1 MSGTE
6 GLLDQELVA
15 GILLFMGLAFIV
27 LEGFVPSG
35 GVIGILALAS
45 IVFGIYCLFRQD
57 HPYIAMMVIPM
68 YLLAFYGMFQ
78 FMVRR
83 LSFKGA
89 MAPDTSTS
97 VDMRIVDLVGKEGVT
112 TMPLRPAGMAI
123 IDGNKVDVVTMGD
136 FIEKDIPVRVVDNS
150 GNRVVVRQMDSR
162 SSKV

>member
-1 MSGTE
+1 MFSYGN
-6 GLLDQELVA
+6 GIAGRKPRALL
-15 GILLFMGLAFIV
+15 
-27 LEGFVPSG
+27 
-35 GVIGILALAS
+35 
-45 IVFGIYCLFRQD
+45 
-57 HPYIAMMVIPM
+57 
-68 YLLAFYGMFQ
+68 
-78 FMVRR
+78 R
-83 LSFKGA
+83 L
-89 MAPDTSTS
+89 PDTSTS